1 MSPKLFYIFMMVPA
15 LALLGFGV
23 ARKAGAVGA
32 GPWISAFGWATAMT
46 AILLVFGPLLP
57 EPPRRFDNP
66 GGYRAGLADVVL
78 MVSAMALGIVATAAP
93 RLFVPQRWRGE

>member
-1 MSPKLFYIFMMVPA
+1 MSPKLFYIFIMVPM
-15 LALLGFGV
+15 LGLLGFGA
-23 ARKAGAVGA
+23 ARRAGAIGA
-32 GPWISAFGWATAMT
+32 GPWISGMGWATAMA

-78 MVSAMALGIVATAAP
+78 MVSAMALGIVANAAP
-93 RLFVPQRWRGE
+93 RLFVPRRWRGD